1 MLRLLLTHKSRF
13 LDLLAGRRSPQVCHW
28 VGKDYRCVD
37 YYNPVDGDEVPVP
50 HAGLALT
57 VDEFHALAARV
68 AGAGVEFLI
77 EPHLR
82 FAGMPGEQVSVGTR
96 TTYMRKHTCVSAC
109 MHGGL
114 TTCLTPRCSIPCS
127 SKTVRATTLSSRP

>member
-1 MLRLLLTHKSRF
+1 M
-13 LDLLAGRRSPQVCHW
+13 CHW

-68 AGAGVEFLI
+68 KGAGVEFLI

-82 FAGMPGEQVSVGTR
+82 FAGMPGEQVSVEQENY
-96 TTYMRKHTCVSAC
+96 TTYQETNSFVS
-109 MHGGL
+109 MHAWR
-114 TTCLTPRCSIPCS
+114 PRHLSYTSLQYTMFFKDCSGNNLEFKAMTKPENLFARYNVAD
-127 SKTVRATTLSSRP
+127 K